1 MQRSTTSSVLTAV
14 FALVLVAGCASGG
27 SGSGVSAVVTGGH
40 DSQTAKGKAYVDAMM
55 ADFTSTDQSLT
66 APQAQ
71 CMAGSM
77 IDVVGV
83 DALEKAGV
91 SPEQV
96 TNNTLVLGDF
106 KPSDQQAEAMLDGIF
121 SCVDFGKVFADQ
133 IVGASGD
140 SVPSDKLHCVGTAMT
155 KDSQFRTYMKQ
166 TLMGL
171 DTASTI
177 PSDGLISMMLQVLQ
191 DCEVDPT
198 ALGS

>member
-1 MQRSTTSSVLTAV
+1 MQRSTTSSVLAAV

-55 ADFTSTDQSLT
+55 ADFTSTHQSLT